1 MNMKKIALFLL
12 AAAMILTLAVTAS
25 AYWEPEEAFGEVKF
39 TIGKQSV
46 AWNADGTIT
55 DGEYYKVEMPAEW
68 ISYAINDND
77 TDAGLEYAKATHPEL
92 YMSWDENYIYTATK
106 YEVTKGH
113 ENLWDGD
120 PASMWYSG
128 AVQFNYANFDEVASE
143 YRLEYGVGLSSD
155 TGDTLYTVWAD
166 GCGSGYTPS
175 QDDAKVWLNG
185 NTLTYETRVPWDAFA
200 DEDNTAGKEGLGFN
214 FCLVWSIG
222 EGQDYVHLQLAE
234 GCTGNGKHAENFAQ
248 VTLGPAQAAAAAA
261 APAAESPTSA
271 AVKIEKPEEMEYPT
285 FNPLENSGEG
295 FPTNSNPDAG
305 DAESPESLEA
315 ALKAAA
321 DSIGKTPLTGVYSFV
336 DASAGYNEQEGGA
349 SLWDGVVRTKWA
361 GNEMPFINIA
371 QLDGKYK
378 FDGIIMATAN
388 DTASYDR
395 NPMEWAVYGS
405 NDGINWDPIC
415 YGDDSF
421 FELTNVTYYAGAFDK
436 TEKAYELVLFYSD
449 VGGVSGFQISEL
461 VMCGERAGDATL
473 NVNKDEANKWADL
486 IKFDAGDP
494 IANNGASYED
504 EAAALA
510 SIGGTSI
517 NDKIVEFSVGGDKG
531 KTPGFAGEEAEK
543 LWDSDNTTK
552 YCSTYVPETS
562 IIEMDG
568 TYGLNGIV
576 MSTANDNSS
585 NPGRNPDNW
594 AILGSN
600 DLENW
605 TVLVNGNDTFF
616 EDVDYT
622 YYAASFDM
630 TGGYK
635 YFAFENLST
644 KSGTFQL
651 AEVVLIGAPADEAVA
666 APVVS
671 YPSSGADGDIING
684 TVIGNAEG
692 WGGNADAGAAAAFD
706 GNPATFFDPL
716 GVGDGFCGID
726 AGESYILD
734 KVVIL
739 SRADWNA
746 RFPGAMIQGSNDGEN
761 WTTLWTSDVEGTN
774 PDYYT
779 VTEFENN
786 TGYSQFRYFN
796 ETNHGDVAEVEFYG
810 KPGSAAPA
818 PGFGTADEAV
828 ASIGKTA
835 ISGYTF
841 TEGSNGNNNEGPEN
855 IWDGDTATKF
865 CTGEFPISSVAE
877 LDDWYKIDGIVMA
890 TANDNAEYNGRL
902 PSAWT
907 VSGSPDGEN
916 WTVIASG
923 DESFFE
929 ESDFRYFAGDASSDA
944 IKFVKFDAD
953 GASSGCFQI
962 SELVLTGSKT
972 AAPAADEA
980 LDAKEEAPN
989 TFDFGVIAAIAAVVS
1004 LGGFAVS
1011 KKRH

>member
-1 MNMKKIALFLL
+1 M
-12 AAAMILTLAVTAS
+12 
-25 AYWEPEEAFGEVKF
+25 
-39 TIGKQSV
+39 
-46 AWNADGTIT
+46 
-55 DGEYYKVEMPAEW
+55 
-68 ISYAINDND
+68 
-77 TDAGLEYAKATHPEL
+77 
-92 YMSWDENYIYTATK
+92 
-106 YEVTKGH
+106 
-113 ENLWDGD
+113 
-120 PASMWYSG
+120 
-128 AVQFNYANFDEVASE
+128 
-143 YRLEYGVGLSSD
+143 
-155 TGDTLYTVWAD
+155 
-166 GCGSGYTPS
+166 
-175 QDDAKVWLNG
+175 
-185 NTLTYETRVPWDAFA
+185 
-200 DEDNTAGKEGLGFN
+200 
-214 FCLVWSIG
+214 
-222 EGQDYVHLQLAE
+222 
-234 GCTGNGKHAENFAQ
+234 
-248 VTLGPAQAAAAAA
+248 
-261 APAAESPTSA
+261 
-271 AVKIEKPEEMEYPT
+271 
-285 FNPLENSGEG
+285 
-295 FPTNSNPDAG
+295 
-305 DAESPESLEA
+305 
-315 ALKAAA
+315 
-321 DSIGKTPLTGVYSFV
+321 YSFV

-378 FDGIIMATAN
+378 FDGILMATAN

-405 NDGINWDPIC
+405 NDGVNWDPIC

-421 FELTNVTYYAGAFDK
+421 FELTNVTYYAGAFDA

-449 VGGVSGFQISEL
+449 IGGVSGFQIAEL
-461 VMCGERAGDATL
+461 IMCGTREGDATL

-486 IKFDAGDP
+486 IKFTPGDP
-494 IANNGASYED
+494 IANNGASYAD

-510 SIGGTSI
+510 SISGTSI

-562 IIEMDG
+562 IIEMDA

-585 NPGRNPDNW
+585 NPGRNPNNW

-605 TVLVNGNDTFF
+605 AVLVNGNDTFF

-644 KSGTFQL
+644 QSGTFQL
-651 AEVVLIGAPADEAVA
+651 AEVVFCGAPADAAAVEA
-666 APVVS
+666 APAETTEEPAAAAT
-671 YPSSGADGDIING
+671 YPASGADGSIIKG
-684 TVIGNAEG
+684 TVIGNETG
-692 WGGNADAGAAAAFD
+692 WGDNAAAGAAAAFD

-786 TGYSQFRYFN
+786 TGYSQFRYYN
-796 ETNHGDVAEVEFYG
+796 TTEHGDVAEVEFYG
-810 KPGSAAPA
+810 QPGAVAAEA
-818 PGFGTADEAV
+818 PGFATADEAV

-835 ISGYTF
+835 IGGYEFVTGA
-841 TEGSNGNNNEGPEN
+841 EGAFGGEGPEN
-855 IWDGDTATKF
+855 LWDGSTDTKL
-865 CTGEFPISSVAE
+865 CTNTLPASSTAKLDGE
-877 LDDWYKIDGIVMA
+877 YTIDGVTIA
-890 TANDNAEYNGRL
+890 LANDNAAYGRI
-902 PSAWT
+902 PTEWT
-907 VSGSPDGEN
+907 LSGSTDGEN
-916 WTVIASG
+916 WEVITTG
-923 DESFFE
+923 DDSLFVKENG
-929 ESDFRYFAGDASSDA
+929 DYRYFAKS
-944 IKFVKFDAD
+944 FDATPAYSYVKID
-953 GASSGCFQI
+953 ITGSTDDIVQI
-962 SELVLTGSKT
+962 SEVVLTGAKAA
-972 AAPAADEA
+972 AAPDAA
-980 LDAKEEAPN
+980 LDQKAEAPN
-989 TFDFGVIAAIAAVVS
+989 TFDFGVIAAVAAVIS
-1004 LGGFAVS
+1004 LGGFAVA
-1011 KKRH
+1011 KKKH